1 MNICP
6 ECEAEMEE
14 GMELCPDC
22 TKEKEGEIA
31 VDQDDEASL
40 TLEDGQS
47 FSLIHETMVLGRSDP
62 IEGIDPDVDLSFH
75 GGYESGVSR
84 RHALIQRDGE
94 VWSLEDLG
102 STNGTVVNRQKI
114 SPGDSVS
121 LTEGDVIYLG
131 HLKAVFHLGARQ
143 DGAS

>member
-6 ECEAEMEE
+6 GCEVEMED
-14 GMELCPDC
+14 GMELCPVC
-22 TKEKEGEIA
+22 AMEREGEINS
-31 VDQDDEASL
+31 DQDEEASL
-40 TLEDGQS
+40 ILDDGQS
-47 FSLIHETMVLGRSDP
+47 FSLFQETTVLGRSDP
-62 IEGIDPDVDLSFH
+62 IEGIDPDVDLSLH

-102 STNGTVVNRQKI
+102 STNGTVVNRQKV

-121 LTEGDVIYLG
+121 LAEGDVIYLG
-131 HLKAVFHLGARQ
+131 HLKAVFHMGARQ